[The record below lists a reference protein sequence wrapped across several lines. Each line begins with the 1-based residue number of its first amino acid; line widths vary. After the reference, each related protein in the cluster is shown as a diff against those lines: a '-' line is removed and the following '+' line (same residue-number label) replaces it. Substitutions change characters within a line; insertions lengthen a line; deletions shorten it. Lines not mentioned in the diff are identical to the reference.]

1 MAIREIKEDGKT
13 ISCDIQ
19 VAQRHPVTKKKKQ
32 FRAKARTK
40 WEAGKV
46 EFALKEKLRDFFS
59 GNIVPSWSEFVT
71 DYETNC
77 LVNKAA
83 STRHNELSI
92 LTAHAKPLL
101 SSKTINQVNE
111 DDIRTILGRVAPD
124 RSLSLK
130 HNIRKCLANV
140 FNYAIERRFIN
151 DNPCRR
157 IKLSKIPEPA
167 LNILTDSQIRQFLKK
182 AEETGTEWFSIWA
195 FGIYSGLR
203 SGELIALR
211 YKHLDHNEGRPIIK
225 VQESWT
231 KQGGYKP
238 FTKNKRVRS
247 VPINASLQRVIDRL
261 RSENPTSCAPDDFV
275 LPQLATWR
283 QGDASKELR
292 AFLAGCGLPA
302 IRFHDLRSCF
312 ISQCLLNGVT
322 PSVVM
327 KMVGHSEMKTMMRYC
342 RHTGSDV
349 LGQTDV
355 LDFS

>member
-1 MAIREIKEDGKT
+1 MAIREIKKDGKK
-13 ISCDIQ
+13 IGYDVQ
-19 VAQRHPVTKKKKQ
+19 VSKRHPITRKKK
-32 FRAKARTK
+32 FLRGKAINK
-40 WEAGKV
+40 WEATNL
-46 EFALKEKLRDFFS
+46 EDRLKQELRDYFT
-59 GNIVPSWSEFVT
+59 GNQVPSWAQFVT
-71 DYETNC
+71 DYKEYC

-83 STRHNELSI
+83 STSHNELSI
-92 LTAHAKPLL
+92 LNAHAKPLL
-101 SSKTINQVNE
+101 GSKMINEITE
-111 DDIRTILGRVAPD
+111 DDVRTILSRVDQD

-140 FNYAIERRFIN
+140 FNYAIERKFIN

-157 IKLSKIPEPA
+157 VKLSKIPEPS
-167 LNILTDSQIRQFLKK
+167 LNILIDSEIRQFLKK

-211 YKHLDHNEGRPIIK
+211 YKHLAHNEGRPIIK

-238 FTKNKRVRS
+238 FTKNKKLRS
-247 VPINASLQRVIDRL
+247 VPINSALQRVIDRL
-261 RSENPTSCAPDDFV
+261 RSENPTKCEPEDFV

-292 AFLAGCGLPA
+292 AFLAGCGLPV

-322 PSVVM
+322 PTVVM
-327 KMVGHSEMKTMMRYC
+327 RMVGHSEMKTMMRYC